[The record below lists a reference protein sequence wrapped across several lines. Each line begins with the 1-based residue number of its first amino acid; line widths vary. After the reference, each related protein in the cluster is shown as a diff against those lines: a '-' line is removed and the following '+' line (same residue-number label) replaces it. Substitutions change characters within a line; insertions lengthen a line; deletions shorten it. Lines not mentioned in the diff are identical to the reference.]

1 MAKGVKRGRGREG
14 ARARGRGPLILLVL
28 AGFVV
33 LAVGVNLRRMYG
45 LNQAK
50 QIREMVQRREALVSE
65 QLKLQDAI
73 RVASDR
79 QHIIEIAR
87 SRLGMKM
94 PELNQVIDL
103 PRRPLPGG
111 GRRDS
116 LRP

>member
-1 MAKGVKRGRGREG
+1 M
-14 ARARGRGPLILLVL
+14 LLLV
-28 AGFVV
+28 GFVV
-33 LAVGVNLRRMYG
+33 LAIGVMLRRVHG
-45 LNQAK
+45 FQQAK
-50 QIREMVQRREALVSE
+50 EIREMEQRREALVSE

-79 QHIIEIAR
+79 KHIIDVAQ

-103 PRRPLPGG
+103 PRRPLPKAG
-111 GRRDS
+111 RDS